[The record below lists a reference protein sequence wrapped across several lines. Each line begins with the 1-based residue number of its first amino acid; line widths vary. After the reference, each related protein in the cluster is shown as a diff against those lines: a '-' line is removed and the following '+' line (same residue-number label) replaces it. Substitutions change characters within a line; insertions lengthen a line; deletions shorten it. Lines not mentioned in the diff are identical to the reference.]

1 LLRDPGSV
9 RRWPEMRMH
18 GFDAAAMSDAELDA
32 VVAYL
37 AYMAGR
43 KEG

>member
-1 LLRDPGSV
+1 
-9 RRWPEMRMH
+9 MH
-18 GFDAAAMSDAELDA
+18 GFDAAAMSDAELEA

-37 AYMAGR
+37 AHMAGR

>member
-1 LLRDPGSV
+1 
-9 RRWPEMRMH
+9 MQ
-18 GFDAAAMSDAELDA
+18 GFDAASMSDAELNA

-43 KEG
+43 KKG